1 MKRFLFNVFL
11 ANVPFL
17 AVVGAIVLTWE
28 ISHSAGH
35 DWRAGYLNQY
45 GDACCDDIDCR
56 EIRTDV
62 ALRLRLGELAKVG
75 ELAYTQI
82 NTIYPTQDGRSW
94 VCTTG
99 CLFRPSLRGKPAS

>member
-1 MKRFLFNVFL
+1 MQKADRRPALLTFLEWL
-11 ANVPFL
+11 GTAL
-17 AVVGAIVLTWE
+17 AVGGALVFTWG
-28 ISHSAGH
+28 ISHSAGN
-35 DWRAGYLNQY
+35 DWRATYLNQY

-75 ELAYTQI
+75 DLGHTQV
-82 NTIYPTQDGRSW
+82 NAIYPTQDGRSW

-99 CLFRPSLRGKPAS
+99 CLFRPSLL